1 MKPQQMD
8 LNCELFDDFRQAMDA
23 AIRSV
28 LDRMIEKG
36 LDSGSVT
43 GKLDITLRT
52 SVSETTGE
60 VMYLPEIDPKVS
72 MSFGTKAKIDCVKQM
87 GFLAKLSQNGV
98 VIGTDQVTMDELL
111 EEIRT

>member
-8 LNCELFDDFRQAMDA
+8 LSCELFDDFRQALDN
-23 AIRSV
+23 AIRIV

-36 LDSGSVT
+36 LDSGSIN

-60 VMYLPEIDPKVS
+60 VMYLPEIEPKVT
-72 MSFGTKAKIDCVKQM
+72 MSIGSKAKVECVKQM
-87 GFLAKLSQNGV
+87 GFLAKLSERGV